1 MSTETLPVPALT
13 IGDITCH
20 IISDGQAA
28 YAPEFLF
35 ANAERDL
42 LDPAIRDRL
51 DEDGNI
57 ATPYH
62 CLLLQT
68 PSANV
73 LVDTGLGRHAAAVGA
88 PAGHL
93 ATTLA
98 AAGFAPTDIVI
109 VSHAHPD
116 HIGGLV
122 TDREL
127 AFPAARHIMSRIE
140 WDFWTS
146 EDNLAQLPEM
156 LAAPARAVL
165 PPLLSSNVL
174 DLADGE
180 TDIVDGVRLLPA
192 PGHTPGHCAVAV
204 TAGGA
209 SLTFLAD
216 TVIDELQLR
225 NPHWTCA
232 VDLSADDT
240 VRTRKRLLDRA
251 AAEGS
256 TVMAYHM
263 MQSGHLER
271 HDHAYRLI
279 TSSTSQ

>member
-68 PSANV
+68 PNATV
-73 LVDTGLGRHAAAVGA
+73 LVDTGLGRQAAAAGV

-93 ATTLA
+93 PTALA
-98 AAGFAPTDIVI
+98 SAGFSPADIDIVI

-122 TDREL
+122 TNGEL
-127 AFPAARHIMSRIE
+127 AFPTARHIMSRIE
-140 WDFWTS
+140 WEFWTS
-146 EDNLAQLPEM
+146 EHNLAQLPEM
-156 LAAPARAVL
+156 LAAPARASL
-165 PPLLSSNVL
+165 PPLLSAKVL
-174 DLADGE
+174 DLTDGE
-180 TDIVDGVRLLPA
+180 TDIVDGVRLFPA
-192 PGHTPGHCAVAV
+192 PGHTPGHCVVAV
-204 TAGGA
+204 TSGGA

-216 TVIDELQLR
+216 TVLDELQLL
-225 NPHWTCA
+225 NPHWVSA
-232 VDLSADDT
+232 VDLSSDDT
-240 VRTRKRLLDRA
+240 VRTRRQLLDRA

-256 TVMAYHM
+256 TIMAYHM
-263 MQSGHLER
+263 AQSGHVER
-271 HDHAYRLI
+271 HNNAYRLA
-279 TSSTSQ
+279 